1 MILPVLPTSILT
13 LKPNNLDPLPCNML
27 FFEAH
32 NHVQENNSTIT
43 KIGRGFSFFLV
54 FFEIYFLENLT
65 MTDNKDSETT
75 TDSEFAK
82 KVAAYIEPI
91 LKHLDTE
98 DVVVEKDKITEL
110 FVKLWEYEDGEKLD
124 AATQRLTILA
134 LFMYTTHNVLEDYN
148 IRIDRARQYI
158 THALQEWLKPE
169 MDKAIAD
176 EKASTNPFKAFVDS
190 NQSNFDDTFGWDHF
204 MPDVKKDDE
213 TELNFKFKKCWFA
226 EFFIRFGRVDHIP
239 TACEFDKIPW
249 NAREDYVDLKLT
261 NLFAKLGTLCQ
272 FKYTPIKK

>member
-1 MILPVLPTSILT
+1 MIPPVLPSSILT

-32 NHVQENNSTIT
+32 NYVLENNSTIT
-43 KIGRGFSFFLV
+43 KIGRGFSYFSLFFI
-54 FFEIYFLENLT
+54 IYFLENLT
-65 MTDNKDSETT
+65 MADNKDSETT

-98 DVVVEKDKITEL
+98 DVIVEKDKITEL

-169 MDKAIAD
+169 MEKAIAD

-190 NQSNFDDTFGWDHF
+190 NQNNFDDTFGWEHF
-204 MPDVKKDDE
+204 MPDVKKNDE

>member
-1 MILPVLPTSILT
+1 M
-13 LKPNNLDPLPCNML
+13 
-27 FFEAH
+27 A
-32 NHVQENNSTIT
+32 
-43 KIGRGFSFFLV
+43 
-54 FFEIYFLENLT
+54 
-65 MTDNKDSETT
+65 DNKDSETT

-82 KVAAYIEPI
+82 KAAAYIEPI

-98 DVVVEKDKITEL
+98 DVIVEKDKITEL
-110 FVKLWEYEDGEKLD
+110 FVKLWEYEGGEKLD
-124 AATQRLTILA
+124 APTQRLTVLA
-134 LFMYTTHNVLEDYN
+134 LFIYTTHNVLEDYN

-158 THALQEWLKPE
+158 THALKEWLKPE
-169 MDKAIAD
+169 MEGTIAD

-190 NQSNFDDTFGWDHF
+190 NQSNFDDTFRWEHF
-204 MPDVKKDDE
+204 MPDVKKNDE

-226 EFFIRFGRVDHIP
+226 EFFIRFGRVDYIP